1 MARVLLDLLR
11 ENRLWR
17 WWILRPR
24 VYGILYHFDVIDLV
38 PNYERD
44 IRKTRYGF
52 KILREV
58 VPKSNKENLVPD

>member
-1 MARVLLDLLR
+1 MAQVLMDLLR

-24 VYGILYHFDVIDLV
+24 VYGVSYHFDVIDLV

-52 KILREV
+52 KIPREV
-58 VPKSNKENLVPD
+58 VPESNRENLVPD